1 MGVPPTRG
9 TWGEYWRCNKVIC
22 LHHSCLELIL
32 SRWLARRLTT
42 LFKMSGEAASCGV
55 KCIRHIPDHTG
66 DKKSAFWWLPEIQWT
81 LTQVPDADQMDE
93 DIHRLVVIRGVEHKL
108 LPKIKKS
115 PALTHFD
122 SVFCKLTLLW
132 NTLCHSI
139 KFLLSEI
146 KTRGYSEQYKRTH
159 STSSAHHTAFDDLY
173 FNHYNKSASWECE
186 SIWLKQYELS
196 RVQASH

>member
-1 MGVPPTRG
+1 MEVTRRVRLMGVPPTRG
-9 TWGEYWRCNKVIC
+9 TWICDNEVIS

-115 PALTHFD
+115 PALTHLD
-122 SVFCKLTLLW
+122 SVFLYSVNRLWYGILCVTTSSFCYLKSKHGVTL
-132 NTLCHSI
+132 NS
-139 KFLLSEI
+139 
-146 KTRGYSEQYKRTH
+146 TRGHYRY
-159 STSSAHHTAFDDLY
+159 AHNFFCSPHRFWRPL
-173 FNHYNKSASWECE
+173 F
-186 SIWLKQYELS
+186 
-196 RVQASH
+196 